1 MKKYKEYHVSRNSNP
16 AFLLN
21 HIGRNAL
28 ELAKEGEG
36 YLIYNLI
43 TAQVMCSFT
52 LEAAVNY
59 LGQKLIENWQ
69 IIERGLSV
77 KQKIILIAE
86 FSGFDVDFG
95 SEPFQYLTE
104 MVRFRNDIVHARPS
118 STFSNDIQ
126 DHQIDSDGF
135 PKVSTIPAL
144 QTKWEQYC
152 NIGIAEKW
160 LKAVKDICSYLSE
173 NTECLNPIVFGD
185 MIDTWAC
192 LDTKQ

>member
-1 MKKYKEYHVSRNSNP
+1 
-16 AFLLN
+16 
-21 HIGRNAL
+21 
-28 ELAKEGEG
+28 
-36 YLIYNLI
+36 
-43 TAQVMCSFT
+43 
-52 LEAAVNY
+52 
-59 LGQKLIENWQ
+59 
-69 IIERGLSV
+69 
-77 KQKIILIAE
+77 
-86 FSGFDVDFG
+86 
-95 SEPFQYLTE
+95 

-173 NTECLNPIVFGD
+173 NNECLNPIVFGD